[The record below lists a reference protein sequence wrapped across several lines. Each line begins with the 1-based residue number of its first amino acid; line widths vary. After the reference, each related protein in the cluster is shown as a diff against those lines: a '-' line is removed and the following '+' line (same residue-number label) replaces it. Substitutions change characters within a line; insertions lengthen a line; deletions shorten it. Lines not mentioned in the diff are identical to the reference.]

1 MYFFTLMVGVLI
13 MLWLMQIVLLS
24 AYFKEMKITQVKEVS
39 QVIEESIENNQFS
52 IKVQISAVQNNVCGL
67 VYNNKGKLLYQ
78 VDALG
83 LGCVLNSNAIGFTQK
98 IQNYTQL
105 VNESPEGEF
114 ALTVN
119 NSVIQQDMIVY
130 GKKISLSFGSY
141 YIFLNSSLLPI
152 DSTISILQ
160 QQFVYVTLIVFV
172 LFSIVS
178 LIISSR
184 LSKPIL
190 SMKKEAI
197 KLAHGNYD
205 VKFEKGEF
213 TEFNELSDTLNYTT
227 EELKK
232 MDELRKDLIANVSH
246 DIKTPLTMIKAY
258 SEMIKDISGDNK
270 KKREEHLDVILDE
283 VNHLDHLVQDMT
295 QLSQLQSNVLTLQTK
310 NFNVVDLVN
319 ESLRLLD
326 GLIKDEGIQVQIYS
340 PKEVIV
346 IGDPIKIKQVL
357 LNFINNAIKFI
368 GDDKQL
374 IIQVLCEEEVVRI
387 EVIDHGIGIAKDDLT
402 YIWDRYYKIDKH
414 HHRNVAGTGL
424 GLSIASAILK
434 SHGCNYGV
442 TSEIGVGSVFWF
454 ELKYAKK
461 PEHVL

>member
-1 MYFFTLMVGVLI
+1 MLGVLV

-39 QVIEESIENNQFS
+39 NVIEESIENNQFS

-67 VYNNKGKLLYQ
+67 VYNSKGQLLYQ

-98 IQNYTQL
+98 IMNYTQL
-105 VNESPEGEF
+105 VDESPEKEF
-114 ALTVN
+114 ALTVT
-119 NSVIQQDMIVY
+119 NSVIQQDMIVF
-130 GKKISLSFGSY
+130 GKKLNLNFGSY

-160 QQFVYVTLIVFV
+160 QQFVYVTIIVFV

-184 LSKPIL
+184 LSKPIIN
-190 SMKKEAI
+190 MKKEAI

-213 TEFNELSDTLNYTT
+213 TEFTELAETLNYTS

-258 SEMIKDISGDNK
+258 AEMIKDISGDNK
-270 KKREEHLDVILDE
+270 KKREQHLDVILDE

-295 QLSQLQSNVLTLQTK
+295 QLSQFQSNVVTLQTK

-326 GLIKDEGIQVQIYS
+326 GLIKSNKIQVQIYS

-346 IGDPIKIKQVL
+346 IGDPLKIKQVL
-357 LNFINNAIKFI
+357 INFINNAIKFI
-368 GDDKQL
+368 GKDNQL
-374 IIQVLCEEEVVRI
+374 VIQILCEEETVRI
-387 EVIDHGIGIAKDDLT
+387 EVIDHGIGISRDDLP
-402 YIWDRYYKIDKH
+402 YIWDRYFKIDKH

-434 SHGCNYGV
+434 SHGCNFGV
-442 TSEIGVGSVFWF
+442 TSELDKGSVFWF
-454 ELKYAKK
+454 EMKYAKK

>member
-1 MYFFTLMVGVLI
+1 MLGVLV

-39 QVIEESIENNQFS
+39 HVIEDSIEQNQFS

-98 IQNYTQL
+98 IQNYTQQ
-105 VNESPEGEF
+105 VNESAVGEF
-114 ALTVN
+114 ALTVF

-130 GKKISLSFGSY
+130 GKKLSLAFGSY

-160 QQFVYVTLIVFV
+160 QQFIYVTLIVFV

-184 LSKPIL
+184 LSKPIIN
-190 SMKKEAI
+190 MKKEAI

-205 VKFEKGEF
+205 VRFEKGEF
-213 TEFNELSDTLNYTT
+213 TEFSELAETLNYTS

-258 SEMIKDISGDNK
+258 AEMIKDISGDNK
-270 KKREEHLDVILDE
+270 LKREEHLDVILDE
-283 VNHLDHLVQDMT
+283 VTHLNHLVQDMT

-326 GLIKDEGIQVQIYS
+326 GLIVAEKIQVQIFS

-346 IGDPIKIKQVL
+346 IGDPLKIKQVL
-357 LNFINNAIKFI
+357 INFMGNAIKFI
-368 GDDKQL
+368 GKDKQL
-374 IIQVLCEEEVVRI
+374 IIQILCEAEVVRI
-387 EVIDHGIGIAKDDLT
+387 EVVDHGIGIAKSDLA

-414 HHRNVAGTGL
+414 HHRNVVGTGL

-434 SHGCNYGV
+434 SHACNYGV
-442 TSEIGVGSVFWF
+442 ISEVDQGSVFWF

-461 PEHVL
+461 PSHVL

>member
-1 MYFFTLMVGVLI
+1 MLGVLV

-24 AYFKEMKITQVKEVS
+24 AYFKEMKITQVKDVS
-39 QVIEESIENNQFS
+39 TVIEESIEQNHFN

-67 VYNNKGKLLYQ
+67 VYNNKGQLLYQ

-105 VNESPEGEF
+105 VNESAESEF
-114 ALTVN
+114 ALTVS

-130 GKKISLSFGSY
+130 GKKISLAFGSY

-160 QQFVYVTLIVFV
+160 QQFIYVTIIVFI

-184 LSKPIL
+184 LSKPIIN
-190 SMKKEAI
+190 MKKEAI

-213 TEFNELSDTLNYTT
+213 TEFTELAETLNYTS

-258 SEMIKDISGDNK
+258 AEMIKDISGDNK
-270 KKREEHLDVILDE
+270 KKREQHLDVILDE

-295 QLSQLQSNVLTLQTK
+295 QLSQLQSNVVTLQTK

-326 GLIKDEGIQVQIYS
+326 GLIKSNKIQVQIFS
-340 PKEVIV
+340 PREVIV
-346 IGDPIKIKQVL
+346 IGDPLKIKQVL
-357 LNFINNAIKFI
+357 INFINNAIKFI
-368 GDDKQL
+368 GKDNQL
-374 IIQVLCEEEVVRI
+374 VIQILCQEETVKI
-387 EVIDHGIGIAKDDLT
+387 EVIDHGIGISSSDLP
-402 YIWDRYYKIDKH
+402 YIWDRYFKIDKH

-434 SHGCNYGV
+434 SHGCNFGV
-442 TSEIGVGSVFWF
+442 TSELNKGSVFWF

-461 PEHVL
+461 PNHVL

>member
-1 MYFFTLMVGVLI
+1 MLGVLV

-24 AYFKEMKITQVKEVS
+24 AYFKEMKITQVKNVS
-39 QVIEESIENNQFS
+39 TIIEKSIEQNQFS

-67 VYNNKGKLLYQ
+67 VYNNKGQLLYQ

-83 LGCVLNSNAIGFTQK
+83 LGCILNSNAIGFTQK

-105 VNESPEGEF
+105 VNESSEKEF
-114 ALTVN
+114 ALTVT

-130 GKKISLSFGSY
+130 GKKISLAFGSY

-160 QQFVYVTLIVFV
+160 QQFIYVTIIVFL

-184 LSKPIL
+184 LSKPIIN
-190 SMKKEAI
+190 MKKEAI
-197 KLAHGNYD
+197 KLAHGNYE

-213 TEFNELSDTLNYTT
+213 TEFTELAETLNYTSK
-227 EELKK
+227 ELKK

-258 SEMIKDISGDNK
+258 AEMIKDISGDNK
-270 KKREEHLDVILDE
+270 KKREQHLDVILDE

-295 QLSQLQSNVLTLQTK
+295 QLSQLQSNVVNLQTR

-319 ESLRLLD
+319 ESIRLLD
-326 GLIKDEGIQVQIYS
+326 GLIKSNKIQIQIFS
-340 PKEVIV
+340 PSEVIV
-346 IGDPIKIKQVL
+346 IGDPLKIKQVL
-357 LNFINNAIKFI
+357 INFINNAIKFI
-368 GDDKQL
+368 GKDKQL
-374 IIQVLCEEEVVRI
+374 IIQVLCEEESVKI
-387 EVIDHGIGIAKDDLT
+387 EVIDHGIGISSSDLP
-402 YIWDRYYKIDKH
+402 YIWDRYFKIDKH

-424 GLSIASAILK
+424 GLSIAAAILK
-434 SHGCNYGV
+434 SHGCNFGV
-442 TSEIGVGSVFWF
+442 TSELDKGSVFWF

-461 PEHVL
+461 PNHVL

>member
-1 MYFFTLMVGVLI
+1 MLGVLV

-39 QVIEESIENNQFS
+39 NVIEESIENNQFS

-67 VYNNKGKLLYQ
+67 VYNSKGQLLYQ

-98 IQNYTQL
+98 IMNYTQL
-105 VNESPEGEF
+105 VDESPEKEF
-114 ALTVN
+114 ALTVT
-119 NSVIQQDMIVY
+119 NSVIQQDMIIF
-130 GKKISLSFGSY
+130 GKKLNLNFGSY

-160 QQFVYVTLIVFV
+160 QQFIYVTIIVFV

-184 LSKPIL
+184 LSKPIIN
-190 SMKKEAI
+190 MKKEAI

-213 TEFNELSDTLNYTT
+213 TEFTELAETLNYTS

-258 SEMIKDISGDNK
+258 AEMIKDISGDNK
-270 KKREEHLDVILDE
+270 KKREQHLDVILDE

-295 QLSQLQSNVLTLQTK
+295 QLSQFQSNVVTLQNK

-326 GLIKDEGIQVQIYS
+326 GLIKSNKIQVQIFA

-346 IGDPIKIKQVL
+346 IGDPLKIKQVL
-357 LNFINNAIKFI
+357 INFINNAIKFI
-368 GDDKQL
+368 GKDNQL
-374 IIQVLCEEEVVRI
+374 VIQILCEEETVRI
-387 EVIDHGIGIAKDDLT
+387 EVIDHGIGISSDDLP
-402 YIWDRYYKIDKH
+402 YIWDRYFKIDKH

-434 SHGCNYGV
+434 SHGCNFGV
-442 TSEIGVGSVFWF
+442 TSELDKGSVFWF
-454 ELKYAKK
+454 EMKYAKK

>member
-1 MYFFTLMVGVLI
+1 MLGVLV

-39 QVIEESIENNQFS
+39 NVIEESIENNQFS

-67 VYNNKGKLLYQ
+67 VYNNKGQLLYQ

-98 IQNYTQL
+98 IMNYTQL
-105 VNESPEGEF
+105 VDESPSKEF
-114 ALTVN
+114 ALTVT
-119 NSVIQQDMIVY
+119 NSVIQQDMIIF
-130 GKKISLSFGSY
+130 GKKLNLNFGSY

-160 QQFVYVTLIVFV
+160 QQFIYVTIIVFV

-184 LSKPIL
+184 LSKPIIN
-190 SMKKEAI
+190 MKKEAI

-205 VKFEKGEF
+205 VRFEKGEF
-213 TEFNELSDTLNYTT
+213 TEFSELAETLNYTS

-258 SEMIKDISGDNK
+258 AEMIKDISGDNK
-270 KKREEHLDVILDE
+270 KKREQHLDVILDE

-295 QLSQLQSNVLTLQTK
+295 QLSQLQSNVVTLQTK

-326 GLIKDEGIQVQIYS
+326 GLIKSNKIQVQIFS

-346 IGDPIKIKQVL
+346 IGDPLKIKQVL
-357 LNFINNAIKFI
+357 INFINNAIKFI
-368 GDDKQL
+368 GKDNQL
-374 IIQVLCEEEVVRI
+374 VIQILCEEETVKI
-387 EVIDHGIGIAKDDLT
+387 EVIDHGIGISSDDLP
-402 YIWDRYYKIDKH
+402 YIWDRYFKIDKH

-434 SHGCNYGV
+434 SHGCNFGV
-442 TSEIGVGSVFWF
+442 TSELDKGSVFWF

>member
-1 MYFFTLMVGVLI
+1 MLGVLV

-24 AYFKEMKITQVKEVS
+24 AYFKEMKITQVKDVS
-39 QVIEESIENNQFS
+39 TVIEESIENNQFS

-67 VYNNKGKLLYQ
+67 VYNSKGQLLYQ

-98 IQNYTQL
+98 IINYTQL
-105 VNESPEGEF
+105 VEESTTKEF
-114 ALTVN
+114 ALTVT

-130 GKKISLSFGSY
+130 GKKISLAFGSY

-160 QQFVYVTLIVFV
+160 QQFIYVTIIVFI

-184 LSKPIL
+184 LSKPIIN
-190 SMKKEAI
+190 MKKEAI

-213 TEFNELSDTLNYTT
+213 TEFTELAETLNYTS

-258 SEMIKDISGDNK
+258 AEMIKDISGDNK
-270 KKREEHLDVILDE
+270 KKREQHLDVILDE

-295 QLSQLQSNVLTLQTK
+295 QLSQLQSNVVTLQTK

-326 GLIKDEGIQVQIYS
+326 GLIKSNKIQVQIFS
-340 PKEVIV
+340 PREVIV
-346 IGDPIKIKQVL
+346 IGDPLKIKQVL
-357 LNFINNAIKFI
+357 INFINNAIKFI
-368 GDDKQL
+368 GKDNQL
-374 IIQVLCEEEVVRI
+374 IIQILCEEETVKI
-387 EVIDHGIGIAKDDLT
+387 EVIDHGIGISSSDLP
-402 YIWDRYYKIDKH
+402 YIWDRYFKIDKH
-414 HHRNVAGTGL
+414 HHRNVTGTGL

-434 SHGCNYGV
+434 SHGCNFGV
-442 TSEIGVGSVFWF
+442 TSELDKGSVFWF

-461 PEHVL
+461 PNHVL

>member
-1 MYFFTLMVGVLI
+1 MLGVLV

-39 QVIEESIENNQFS
+39 NVIEDSIENNRFS

-67 VYNNKGKLLYQ
+67 VYNNKGQLLYQ

-83 LGCVLNSNAIGFTQK
+83 LGCILNSNAIGFTQK
-98 IQNYTQL
+98 IQNYTSL
-105 VNESPEGEF
+105 VEESTNGDF
-114 ALTVN
+114 SLTVTN
-119 NSVIQQDMIVY
+119 PVIQQDMIIY
-130 GKKISLSFGSY
+130 GRKVILPFGNY

-160 QQFVYVTLIVFV
+160 QQFIYVTIIVFI

-184 LSKPIL
+184 LSKPIIN
-190 SMKKEAI
+190 MKKEAI

-205 VKFEKGEF
+205 VKFENGEF
-213 TEFNELSDTLNYTT
+213 TEFSELAETLNYTS

-258 SEMIKDISGDNK
+258 AEMIKDISGDNK

-283 VNHLDHLVQDMT
+283 VSHLDHLIQDMT
-295 QLSQLQSNVLTLQTK
+295 QLSQFQSNALTLQIK

-326 GLIKDEGIQVQIYS
+326 GLIKSEKIRVQIYS
-340 PKEVIV
+340 PNEVLV
-346 IGDPIKIKQVL
+346 IGDPLKIKQVL
-357 LNFINNAIKFI
+357 INFVNNAIKFI
-368 GDDKQL
+368 GKDKQL
-374 IIQVLCEEEVVRI
+374 VIQVLCEEEVVRI
-387 EVIDHGIGIAKDDLT
+387 EVIDHGIGISKEDIA

-414 HHRNVAGTGL
+414 HHRNIAGTGL

-434 SHGCNYGV
+434 SHGCAFGV
-442 TSEIGVGSVFWF
+442 LSEIEKGSTFWF

-461 PEHVL
+461 PSHVL

>member
-1 MYFFTLMVGVLI
+1 MLGVLV

-24 AYFKEMKITQVKEVS
+24 AYFKEMKITQVKDVS
-39 QVIEESIENNQFS
+39 TVIEESIENNQFS
-52 IKVQISAVQNNVCGL
+52 LKVQISAVQNNVCGL
-67 VYNNKGKLLYQ
+67 VYNSKGQLLYQ

-98 IQNYTQL
+98 IMNYTQL
-105 VNESPEGEF
+105 VDESPNKEF
-114 ALTVN
+114 ALTVTN
-119 NSVIQQDMIVY
+119 AVIQQDMIIF
-130 GKKISLSFGSY
+130 GKKLNLNFGSY

-160 QQFVYVTLIVFV
+160 QQFVYVTIIVFV

-184 LSKPIL
+184 LSKPIIN
-190 SMKKEAI
+190 MKKEAI

-213 TEFNELSDTLNYTT
+213 TEFTELAETLNYTS

-258 SEMIKDISGDNK
+258 AEMIKDISGDNK
-270 KKREEHLDVILDE
+270 KKREQHLDVILDE

-295 QLSQLQSNVLTLQTK
+295 QLSQFQSNVVTLQTK

-326 GLIKDEGIQVQIYS
+326 GLIKSNKIQVQIFS

-346 IGDPIKIKQVL
+346 IGDPLKIKQVL
-357 LNFINNAIKFI
+357 INFINNAIKFI
-368 GDDKQL
+368 GKDNQL
-374 IIQVLCEEEVVRI
+374 IIQILCEEESVRI
-387 EVIDHGIGIAKDDLT
+387 EVIDHGIGISNDDLP
-402 YIWDRYYKIDKH
+402 YIWDRYFKIDKH

-434 SHGCNYGV
+434 SHGCNFGV
-442 TSEIGVGSVFWF
+442 NSELDKGSVFWF
-454 ELKYAKK
+454 EMKYAKK

>member
-1 MYFFTLMVGVLI
+1 MLGVLV

-39 QVIEESIENNQFS
+39 NVIEDSIENNRFS

-67 VYNNKGKLLYQ
+67 VYNNKGQLLYQ

-83 LGCVLNSNAIGFTQK
+83 LGCILNSNAIGFTQK
-98 IQNYTQL
+98 IQNYTSL
-105 VNESPEGEF
+105 VEESTNGDF
-114 ALTVN
+114 TLTVTN
-119 NSVIQQDMIVY
+119 PVIQQDMIIY
-130 GKKISLSFGSY
+130 GRKVILPFGNY

-160 QQFVYVTLIVFV
+160 QQFIYVTVIVFI

-184 LSKPIL
+184 LSRPIIN
-190 SMKKEAI
+190 MKKEAI

-213 TEFNELSDTLNYTT
+213 TEFTELAETLNYTS

-258 SEMIKDISGDNK
+258 AEMIKDISGDNK

-283 VNHLDHLVQDMT
+283 VTHLDHLVQDMT
-295 QLSQLQSNVLTLQTK
+295 QLSQFQSNALTLQLK

-326 GLIKDEGIQVQIYS
+326 GLIKSEKIRVQIYS
-340 PKEVIV
+340 PNEVIV
-346 IGDPIKIKQVL
+346 VGDPLKIKQVL
-357 LNFINNAIKFI
+357 INFVNNAIKFI
-368 GDDKQL
+368 GKDKQL
-374 IIQVLCEEEVVRI
+374 VIQVLCEEEVVRI
-387 EVIDHGIGIAKDDLT
+387 EVIDHGIGISKEDIA

-414 HHRNVAGTGL
+414 HHRNIAGTGL

-434 SHGCNYGV
+434 SHGFAFGV
-442 TSEIGVGSVFWF
+442 LSDIDKGSTFWF

-461 PEHVL
+461 PSHVL

>member
-1 MYFFTLMVGVLI
+1 MLGVLV

-39 QVIEESIENNQFS
+39 NVIEESIENNQFS

-67 VYNNKGKLLYQ
+67 VYNSKGQLLYQ

-98 IQNYTQL
+98 IMNYTQL
-105 VNESPEGEF
+105 VDESPEKEF
-114 ALTVN
+114 ALTVT
-119 NSVIQQDMIVY
+119 NSVIQQDMIIF
-130 GKKISLSFGSY
+130 GKKLNLNFGSY

-160 QQFVYVTLIVFV
+160 QQFIYVTIIVFV

-184 LSKPIL
+184 LSKPIIN
-190 SMKKEAI
+190 MKKEAI

-213 TEFNELSDTLNYTT
+213 TEFTELAETLNYTS

-258 SEMIKDISGDNK
+258 AEMIKDISGDNK
-270 KKREEHLDVILDE
+270 KKREQHLDVILDE

-295 QLSQLQSNVLTLQTK
+295 QLSQFQSNVVTLQTK

-326 GLIKDEGIQVQIYS
+326 GLIKSNKIQVQIFS

-346 IGDPIKIKQVL
+346 IGDPLKIKQVL
-357 LNFINNAIKFI
+357 INFINNAIKFI
-368 GDDKQL
+368 GKDNQL
-374 IIQVLCEEEVVRI
+374 VIQILCEEETVRI
-387 EVIDHGIGIAKDDLT
+387 EVIDHGIGISSDDLP
-402 YIWDRYYKIDKH
+402 YIWDRYFKIDKH

-434 SHGCNYGV
+434 SHGCNFGV
-442 TSEIGVGSVFWF
+442 TSELDKGSVFWF
-454 ELKYAKK
+454 EMKYAKK

>member
-1 MYFFTLMVGVLI
+1 MLGVLV

-39 QVIEESIENNQFS
+39 NVIEESIENNQFS

-67 VYNNKGKLLYQ
+67 VYNSKGQLLYQ

-98 IQNYTQL
+98 IMNYTQL
-105 VNESPEGEF
+105 VDESPEKEF
-114 ALTVN
+114 ALTVT
-119 NSVIQQDMIVY
+119 NSVIQQDMIIF
-130 GKKISLSFGSY
+130 GKKLNLNFGSY

-160 QQFVYVTLIVFV
+160 QQFIYVTIIVFV

-184 LSKPIL
+184 LSKPIIN
-190 SMKKEAI
+190 MKKEAI

-213 TEFNELSDTLNYTT
+213 TEFTELAETLNYTS

-258 SEMIKDISGDNK
+258 AEMIKDISGDNK
-270 KKREEHLDVILDE
+270 KKREQHLDVILDE

-295 QLSQLQSNVLTLQTK
+295 QLSQFQSNVVTLQTK

-326 GLIKDEGIQVQIYS
+326 GLIKSNKIQVQILA

-346 IGDPIKIKQVL
+346 IGDPLKIKQVL
-357 LNFINNAIKFI
+357 INFINNAIKFI
-368 GDDKQL
+368 GKDNQL
-374 IIQVLCEEEVVRI
+374 VIQILCEEETVRI
-387 EVIDHGIGIAKDDLT
+387 EVIDHGIGISSDDLP
-402 YIWDRYYKIDKH
+402 YIWDRYFKIDKH

-434 SHGCNYGV
+434 SHGCNFGV
-442 TSEIGVGSVFWF
+442 TSELDKGSVFWF
-454 ELKYAKK
+454 EMKYAKK

>member
-1 MYFFTLMVGVLI
+1 MLGVLV

-39 QVIEESIENNQFS
+39 NVIEESIENNQFS

-67 VYNNKGKLLYQ
+67 VYNSKGQLLYQ

-98 IQNYTQL
+98 IMNYTQL
-105 VNESPEGEF
+105 VDESPEKEF
-114 ALTVN
+114 ALTVT
-119 NSVIQQDMIVY
+119 NSVIQQDMIIF
-130 GKKISLSFGSY
+130 GKKLNLNFGSY

-160 QQFVYVTLIVFV
+160 QQFIYVTIIVFV

-184 LSKPIL
+184 LSKPIIN
-190 SMKKEAI
+190 MKKEAI

-213 TEFNELSDTLNYTT
+213 TEFTELAETLNYTS

-258 SEMIKDISGDNK
+258 AEMIKDISGDNK
-270 KKREEHLDVILDE
+270 KKREQHLDVILDE

-295 QLSQLQSNVLTLQTK
+295 QLSQFQSNVVTLQTK

-326 GLIKDEGIQVQIYS
+326 GLIKSNKIQVQIFS

-346 IGDPIKIKQVL
+346 IGDPLKIKQVL
-357 LNFINNAIKFI
+357 INFINNAIKFI
-368 GDDKQL
+368 GKDNQL
-374 IIQVLCEEEVVRI
+374 VIQILCEEETVRI
-387 EVIDHGIGIAKDDLT
+387 EVIDHGIGISSDDLP
-402 YIWDRYYKIDKH
+402 YIWDRYFKIDKH

-434 SHGCNYGV
+434 SHGCNFGV
-442 TSEIGVGSVFWF
+442 TSELEKGSVFWF
-454 ELKYAKK
+454 EMKYAKK

>member
-1 MYFFTLMVGVLI
+1 MLGVLV

-39 QVIEESIENNQFS
+39 NVIEDSIENNRFS

-67 VYNNKGKLLYQ
+67 VYNNKGQLLYQ

-83 LGCVLNSNAIGFTQK
+83 LGCILNSNAIGFTQK
-98 IQNYTQL
+98 IQNYTNL
-105 VNESPEGEF
+105 VEESTNGDF
-114 ALTVN
+114 SLTVTN
-119 NSVIQQDMIVY
+119 PVIQQDMIIY
-130 GKKISLSFGSY
+130 GRKVILPFGNY

-160 QQFVYVTLIVFV
+160 QQFIYVTVIVFI

-184 LSKPIL
+184 LSKPIIN
-190 SMKKEAI
+190 MKKEAI

-205 VKFEKGEF
+205 VKFENGEF
-213 TEFNELSDTLNYTT
+213 TEFSELAETLNYTS

-258 SEMIKDISGDNK
+258 AEMIKDISGDNK

-283 VNHLDHLVQDMT
+283 VTHLDHLVQDMT
-295 QLSQLQSNVLTLQTK
+295 QLSQFQSNALTLQLK

-326 GLIKDEGIQVQIYS
+326 GLIKSERIRVQIYS
-340 PKEVIV
+340 PNEVIV
-346 IGDPIKIKQVL
+346 VGDPLKIKQVL
-357 LNFINNAIKFI
+357 INFINNAIKFI
-368 GDDKQL
+368 GKDKQL
-374 IIQVLCEEEVVRI
+374 VIQVLCEEEVVRI
-387 EVIDHGIGIAKDDLT
+387 EVIDHGIGISKEDIT

-414 HHRNVAGTGL
+414 HHRNIAGTGL

-434 SHGCNYGV
+434 SHGCSFGV
-442 TSEIGVGSVFWF
+442 LSEMDKGSTFWF

-461 PEHVL
+461 PSHVL

>member
-1 MYFFTLMVGVLI
+1 MLGVLV

-39 QVIEESIENNQFS
+39 NVIEESIENNQFS

-67 VYNNKGKLLYQ
+67 VYNSKGQLLYQ

-98 IQNYTQL
+98 IMNYTQL
-105 VNESPEGEF
+105 VDESPEKEF
-114 ALTVN
+114 ALTVTN
-119 NSVIQQDMIVY
+119 AVIQQDMIVF
-130 GKKISLSFGSY
+130 GKKLNLNFGSY

-152 DSTISILQ
+152 DSTISILK
-160 QQFVYVTLIVFV
+160 QQFVYVTIIVFV

-184 LSKPIL
+184 LSKPIINL
-190 SMKKEAI
+190 KKEAI

-213 TEFNELSDTLNYTT
+213 TEFTELAETLNYTS

-258 SEMIKDISGDNK
+258 AEMIKDISGDNK
-270 KKREEHLDVILDE
+270 KKREQHLDVILDE

-295 QLSQLQSNVLTLQTK
+295 QLSQFQSNVVTLQTK

-326 GLIKDEGIQVQIYS
+326 GLIKSNKIQVQIYS

-346 IGDPIKIKQVL
+346 IGDPLKIKQVL
-357 LNFINNAIKFI
+357 INFINNAIKFI
-368 GDDKQL
+368 GKDNQL
-374 IIQVLCEEEVVRI
+374 VIQILCEEETVRI
-387 EVIDHGIGIAKDDLT
+387 EVIDHGIGISRDDLP
-402 YIWDRYYKIDKH
+402 YIWDRYFKIDKH

-434 SHGCNYGV
+434 SHGCNFGV
-442 TSEIGVGSVFWF
+442 TSELDKGSVFWF
-454 ELKYAKK
+454 EMKYAKK

>member
-1 MYFFTLMVGVLI
+1 MLGVLV

-39 QVIEESIENNQFS
+39 NVIEESIENNQFS

-67 VYNNKGKLLYQ
+67 VYNSKGQLLYQ

-98 IQNYTQL
+98 IMNYTQL
-105 VNESPEGEF
+105 VDESPEKEF
-114 ALTVN
+114 ALTVT
-119 NSVIQQDMIVY
+119 NSVIQQDMIIF
-130 GKKISLSFGSY
+130 GKKLNLNFGSY

-160 QQFVYVTLIVFV
+160 QQFIYVTIIVFV

-184 LSKPIL
+184 LSKPIIN
-190 SMKKEAI
+190 MKKEAI

-213 TEFNELSDTLNYTT
+213 TEFTELAETLNYTS

-258 SEMIKDISGDNK
+258 AEMIKDISGDNK
-270 KKREEHLDVILDE
+270 KKREQHLDVILDE

-295 QLSQLQSNVLTLQTK
+295 QLSQFQSNVVTLQTK

-326 GLIKDEGIQVQIYS
+326 GLIKSNKIQVQIFA

-346 IGDPIKIKQVL
+346 IGDPLKIKQVL
-357 LNFINNAIKFI
+357 INFINNAIKFI
-368 GDDKQL
+368 GKDNQL
-374 IIQVLCEEEVVRI
+374 VIQILCEEETVRI
-387 EVIDHGIGIAKDDLT
+387 EVIDHGIGISSDDLP
-402 YIWDRYYKIDKH
+402 YIWDRYFKIDKH

-434 SHGCNYGV
+434 SHGCNFGV
-442 TSEIGVGSVFWF
+442 TSELDKGSVFWF
-454 ELKYAKK
+454 EMKYAKK

>member
-1 MYFFTLMVGVLI
+1 MLGVLV

-39 QVIEESIENNQFS
+39 NVIEESIENNQFS

-67 VYNNKGKLLYQ
+67 VYNSKGQLLYQ

-98 IQNYTQL
+98 IMNYTQL
-105 VNESPEGEF
+105 VDESPEKEF
-114 ALTVN
+114 ALTVT
-119 NSVIQQDMIVY
+119 NSVIQQDMIIF
-130 GKKISLSFGSY
+130 GKKLNLNFGSY

-160 QQFVYVTLIVFV
+160 QQFIYVTIIVFV

-184 LSKPIL
+184 LSKPIIN
-190 SMKKEAI
+190 MKKEAI

-213 TEFNELSDTLNYTT
+213 TEFTELAETLNYTS

-258 SEMIKDISGDNK
+258 AEMIKDISGDNK
-270 KKREEHLDVILDE
+270 KKREQHLDVILDE

-295 QLSQLQSNVLTLQTK
+295 QLSQFQSNVVTLQTK

-326 GLIKDEGIQVQIYS
+326 GLIKSNKIQVQIFS

-346 IGDPIKIKQVL
+346 IGDPLKIKQVL
-357 LNFINNAIKFI
+357 INFINNAIKFI
-368 GDDKQL
+368 GKDNQL
-374 IIQVLCEEEVVRI
+374 VIQILCEEETVRI
-387 EVIDHGIGIAKDDLT
+387 EVIDHGIGISSDDLP
-402 YIWDRYYKIDKH
+402 YIWDRYFKIDKH

-434 SHGCNYGV
+434 SHGCNFGV
-442 TSEIGVGSVFWF
+442 SSELDKGSVFWF
-454 ELKYAKK
+454 EMKYAKK